1 MLGQLIGL
9 RFMSSLLQTTQ
20 PDPGDLTSDQI
31 TQISMEALR
40 HPANTATSIVGLLVP
55 IAFFATIVV
64 ILWLLLRQ
72 KQARIQTRTDFHKH
86 LLDKFQ
92 SGREFAEFLE
102 GKGSQRFLDE
112 LWSQRAGPRN
122 QLLTAMRKGIVLA
135 VLGLGIL
142 GLSFTRRGLVIP
154 AVVILALGVGFLI
167 STAISYR
174 LSNQWER
181 NQKVER
187 ENQSVS

>member
-1 MLGQLIGL
+1 MLSQLMGL
-9 RFMSSLLQTTQ
+9 RFMSLPLQTTQ
-20 PDPGDLTSDQI
+20 PDPGALTPDQI

-40 HPANTATSIVGLLVP
+40 HPGNAATSIVGLLVP
-55 IAFFATIVV
+55 IAFFASIVV

-72 KQARIQTRTDFHKH
+72 KQARIQARTEFHKH

-112 LWSQRAGPRN
+112 LWSQGAGPQN

-142 GLSFTRRGLVIP
+142 GMSFTRRGLVIP

-181 NQKVER
+181 NQKLER
-187 ENQSVS
+187 ENQSAS